1 MRPNLEQLER
11 AIIKTICYFDI
22 FNIPLRP
29 HKIKLFLY
37 RKKVVDD
44 REFNKALQRLLD
56 KKYIEQYK
64 DYCFLAGRSRIVRL
78 RQYRKEFCAKRWH
91 RAQYAAKVLQLIP
104 FIRMV
109 AVTNSLA
116 LDNSN
121 KNSDIDLFIVTS
133 KGRLWTA
140 RILSV
145 MLLDLLGINKN
156 RRRISNQAC
165 LGFFADTTFMDLSKM
180 RKDKNDTYY
189 TYRVAHISPVYDKAT
204 YLKFVQKNHWLF
216 EELPN
221 FDLEISRTILR
232 SYEIKP
238 NKFSQSIAHTFE
250 SFLKGNFGH
259 HLEAKLRR
267 MQISRIRR
275 LEKEKLP
282 VTRLDD
288 NIMRLGAYNKNQKF
302 NDLLRKSYERF
313 YNE

>member
-1 MRPNLEQLER
+1 MRTNLEQLER
-11 AIIKTICYFDI
+11 AIIKTVCYFDI

-37 RKKVVDD
+37 RRNVASDKQ
-44 REFNKALQRLLD
+44 FNIALQNLFD
-56 KKYIEQYK
+56 KKYLEQYK
-64 DYCFLAGRSRIVRL
+64 DYCFLPGRKRIVKL

-91 RAQYAAKVLQLIP
+91 RAQKAAIALQMIP
-104 FIRMV
+104 FIRLV

-145 MLLDLLGINKN
+145 VLLDILGLNKN
-156 RRRISNQAC
+156 HRQISNQMC
-165 LGFFADTTFMDLSKM
+165 LGFFADTTYMDLSKM
-180 RKDKNDTYY
+180 CKSKDDIYY
-189 TYRVAHISPVYDKAT
+189 TYRVAHMSPIYDKQT
-204 YLKFVQKNHWLF
+204 YLKFIEKNHWLF
-216 EELPN
+216 EDLPN

-232 SYEIKP
+232 NFEIKP
-238 NKFSQSIAHTFE
+238 NKFLQSIGHAFE
-250 SFLKGNFGH
+250 SVLSGNFGY
-259 HLEAKLRR
+259 HLEKKLRQS
-267 MQISRIRR
+267 QIKRIRR

-302 NDLLRKSYERF
+302 NDLLRKSYSRF